1 MKVLALLAVA
11 ALGSCPT
18 ATTPPNPPPPAPAV
32 VDAGSPIVDDA
43 TPIPEVCISACS
55 NMATL
60 ECKGVNSKTCST
72 ALADIQHGVFVGDSG
87 RPITCRCIAQAATR
101 AGVEACG
108 VGCR

>member
-1 MKVLALLAVA
+1 MKVLALLAAA

-18 ATTPPNPPPPAPAV
+18 ASAPPGSPPPAPAV

-43 TPIPEVCISACS
+43 PPTPEVCISACS
-55 NMATL
+55 NMMTL
-60 ECKGVNSKTCST
+60 GCSWITAACPT
-72 ALADIQHGVFVGDSG
+72 ALASVQHGIIINDAGKS
-87 RPITCRCIAQAATR
+87 ISCRCIAQAATK